1 MAIFFNGKVCHPETG
16 CRICTLKI
24 DERSSDRG
32 KIIKKK
38 RAVPTSS
45 QGVVDNSKCAGLEQ
59 CRYLQTS
66 ARTPLAN
73 LKKVY
78 DGSGRV
84 ELDATTVLRGKM
96 QIWEVN
102 EELRRSVYL
111 RWGKIANVWKL
122 SANVNCI
129 LIHRTWL

>member
-1 MAIFFNGKVCHPETG
+1 MCHPETG

-38 RAVPTSS
+38 RAVSTSS

-84 ELDATTVLRGKM
+84 ELDATAVL
-96 QIWEVN
+96 
-102 EELRRSVYL
+102 
-111 RWGKIANVWKL
+111 
-122 SANVNCI
+122 
-129 LIHRTWL
+129 